1 MNVSSTTGGNFC
13 EVTQQSNWCSS
24 RMPCHDVDL
33 GGLCPVQ
40 SWCVCQ
46 WAFDSY
52 IKNAGGCEHIQ
63 NIKCEAVNRQ
73 ALIAYRKSE
82 KYKDALECIERKC
95 GLM

>member
-1 MNVSSTTGGNFC
+1 
-13 EVTQQSNWCSS
+13 
-24 RMPCHDVDL
+24 MPCHDTS
-33 GGLCPVQ
+33 GLCPVQ

-52 IKNAGGCEHIQ
+52 LKNAGGCEHIQ
-63 NIKCEAVNRQ
+63 DIKCEAVNEQ
-73 ALIAYRKSE
+73 ALIAYRKSG